1 MFRYAHAIQE
11 MIHIVQ
17 QRQILPWLQPDW
29 LFRLSGYKKE
39 YDDSLKLM
47 HDFTKTV
54 IAGCYK
60 EPFKKSKWIVLKL

>member
-1 MFRYAHAIQE
+1 

-60 EPFKKSKWIVLKL
+60 EPFKKSK